1 MHFIYTLW
9 SGGYGSLRCL
19 ARTPQVGQRRFVV
32 RIPPYTYIIE
42 WSDVDMCF
50 LGSIVELE
58 RNMTCGQTREE
69 VFSNLKEAL
78 VSYVTTSLE
87 NNMEIP
93 EPLKIKNFKGNIT
106 YRTSKERHYQLAKQ
120 AKLYGK
126 SINAFIDEAIGEKLL
141 LLK

>member
-1 MHFIYTLW
+1 MSKHDKLIQKIFK
-9 SGGYGSLRCL
+9 GSAVIKMAEKNLDYYL
-19 ARTPQVGQRRFVV
+19 GL
-32 RIPPYTYIIE
+32 PYSYIIE
-42 WSDVDMCF
+42 WSEVDGCF

-78 VSYVTTSLE
+78 ASYVTTSLE

-93 EPLKIKNFKGNIT
+93 EPLKIKDFKGNIT

-126 SINAFIDEAIGEKLL
+126 SINVLIDEAIGEKL
-141 LLK
+141 KASV

>member
-1 MHFIYTLW
+1 MSKRDKLINL
-9 SGGYGSLRCL
+9 
-19 ARTPQVGQRRFVV
+19 
-32 RIPPYTYIIE
+32 PYTYIIE
-42 WSDVDMCF
+42 WSDVDNCF

-69 VFSNLKEAL
+69 VFAYLKEAL
-78 VSYVTTSLE
+78 VSYITTSLE

-120 AKLYGK
+120 AKLNGK
-126 SINAFIDEAIGEKLL
+126 SINALIDEAIGEKLL
-141 LLK
+141 LLKRQ